1 MKLLILAASILFTES
16 KSFKIPDYLQC
27 NYDKDNRLVSMGKI
41 KLLSKYR
48 QSKTRNVA
56 LQTCQLVLNSC
67 FEYTAKVPNGFNVT
81 QYYLQQKTVLANL
94 RNEIVPSLG
103 PLLVKC
109 ALRCSWNIEDRYCS
123 KESPKT
129 SNLDK
134 LFYFQKQQSLT
145 ATFSTGF
152 QLIQTQIDK
161 CNSLIQ

>member
-1 MKLLILAASILFTES
+1 MKLLLLAASILPIES
-16 KSFKIPDYLQC
+16 KFFKIPDYLQC

-48 QSKTRNVA
+48 PSKTRTVT

-67 FEYTAKVPNGFNVT
+67 FEYTAKILKEFNIT
-81 QYYLQQKTVLANL
+81 KYYVQQKLVLANL
-94 RNEIVPSLG
+94 RNEVVPSLG

-123 KESPKT
+123 QESPKT
-129 SNLDK
+129 SNIDK
-134 LFYFQKQQSLT
+134 LSYFQKQQSLT
-145 ATFSTGF
+145 ATSSAGF
-152 QLIQTQIDK
+152 QLIQTQIDN